1 MGRRFAVALLG
12 IGAMSLS
19 CGRAPFAPAARQAG
33 ASDRPVLAA
42 DAGDPADASPLAG
55 LEAKFESLATRL
67 APSVVAISA
76 STQVLDADDLLRA
89 DELNPEKLETLL
101 DRTTRMVGT
110 GLVIDADGYI
120 LTNEHVIGEA
130 ENVWVTTDAGKVY
143 PALVV
148 GTDPRQD
155 LAVLK
160 IPATGM
166 RPVTFATP
174 DAPLARGQWAIALG
188 NPYGLATAGN
198 QALSVGVVSA
208 IDRALPKLS
217 KKENRLYSGLVQ
229 TTCPINPGNSGGPL
243 FDIHGRVIGIN
254 TAVIL
259 PEKKTNG
266 IGFAIPVTRQ
276 LMETVA
282 GLKDGRE
289 VVYAYLGVSV
299 VTPTPGQRRAAGLDD
314 ASGVRVET
322 VDRASPADGLLKEGD
337 LLVTVDG
344 RTLRDSEQ
352 FVRVVGQAPIDRPTD
367 LTVVRD
373 GKPLAVSA
381 TLRKRAPMTAAVT
394 RDSRRMRWEGLLVGP
409 VPAHWTGGAKVAA
422 ANASTGLVVLAVS
435 ARSKFAKDG
444 VREGDVIT
452 AVGGQTIGD
461 VVDLQKLVN
470 DLPPDKRTI
479 TTAPRPKPAAP
490 TGNAVAATSRD

>member
-19 CGRAPFAPAARQAG
+19 CSRAPLSAARQAN
-33 ASDRPVLAA
+33 ASDHPVLAA
-42 DAGDPADASPLAG
+42 EAGDPADASPLAG

-160 IPATGM
+160 IPATAM
-166 RPVTFATP
+166 KPVTFATP
-174 DAPLARGQWAIALG
+174 DAPLARGQWAIAIG

-208 IDRALPKLS
+208 LDRALPKLS

-299 VTPTPGQRRAAGLDD
+299 VTPTPGQRRSAGLDD
-314 ASGVRVET
+314 QSGVRVET

-367 LTVVRD
+367 MTVVRD

-394 RDSRRMRWEGLLVGP
+394 RDSRRMRWEGMLVGP
-409 VPAHWTGGAKVAA
+409 VPAHWAGAKAA
-422 ANASTGLVVLAVS
+422 AVSATKGLVVLAVS
-435 ARSKFAKDG
+435 ARSKFARDG

-452 AVGGQTIGD
+452 AVGGQSIQD
-461 VVDLQKLVN
+461 VVELQKLVN
-470 DLPPDKRTI
+470 DLPPEKRTI
-479 TTAPRPKPAAP
+479 TTAPRAKGTA
-490 TGNAVAATSRD
+490 GNAVAATSRD